1 MMITKYCD
9 FVLLVDKEK
18 NNESDVGQLSVQ
30 VLQSPAGESPTPE
43 IVSISSTLRPSTLQR
58 SLRQLEMRYLDTKD
72 IINLGEKLGNLLLP
86 NLARKLFINS
96 LKRLQPDEGLRLRLK
111 LESSL
116 ASIPWE
122 YLYIPVLSG
131 GKRDSTGFC
140 ALHPKISLVRH
151 ELVSIAPQLNTLP
164 KARRLLVALASPQ
177 DKESLDIAEERA
189 NIESALKDIPGI
201 KAEFLENAT
210 AERLMEQLIPATDIF
225 HFAGHGQFKRSP
237 LDTSSGYIVLLGKDG
252 NSASMSAEELVIN
265 VRDRGVQL
273 VVLGACET
281 GRRDEQNVRDGV
293 VTALIEAGIPAAV
306 AMQYKIWDKSAIA
319 FSRSFYK
326 ALAAG
331 LPLDQA
337 VSAGRLAVFNLC
349 NSLPDEQK
357 QQYWR
362 DWGVPVL
369 YWRGEGNFILPAITD
384 ERQRQALVDELQAA
398 SDVAPVQS
406 SSGGVNNSGTMR
418 HSPITVVT
426 GDNARTVST
435 HIGGSTYNSTIT
447 TAGAD
452 VTITTP
458 QTSSSAIR
466 PLFDS
471 ILAEVR
477 CLPAHPEGKIDEI
490 IKKVEAIRDE
500 VARGQQANLSK
511 LMHYLGY
518 LTVIAPDIREK
529 VVTTLERP
537 HPSIADSVRL
547 LAADARTWD

>member
-1 MMITKYCD
+1 MTITKYCD
-9 FVLLVDKEK
+9 FVLVVD
-18 NNESDVGQLSVQ
+18 NAQSNESGIRQLSVR
-30 VLQSPAGESPTPE
+30 VSQSPAGESKSPDV
-43 IVSISSTLRPSTLQR
+43 VSIPLTLQG
-58 SLRQLEMRYLDTKD
+58 SLRRIEKRDSD
-72 IINLGEKLGNLLLP
+72 IEKIIILGEKLGALLLP
-86 NLARKLFINS
+86 NQARELFINS
-96 LKRLQPDEGLRLRLK
+96 LNGLHSDEGLRLRLK
-111 LESSL
+111 LEPSL

-122 YLYIPVLSG
+122 YLYIQVLSG

-140 ALHPKISLVRH
+140 ALHPKISIVRH
-151 ELVSIAPQLNTLP
+151 ELVPIPVKVNTSP

-177 DKESLDIAEERA
+177 DEELLDMAKERA

-201 KAEFLENAT
+201 KPDFLEGAT
-210 AERLMEQLIPATDIF
+210 AEGLIEQLIPGADIF
-225 HFAGHGQFKRSP
+225 HFAGHGKFKRSV
-237 LDTSSGYIVLLGKDG
+237 LDTSSGYIVLLGEDG
-252 NSASMSAEELVIN
+252 NSASMSAEQLAVN
-265 VRDRGVQL
+265 LRDRGVQL

-281 GRRDEQNVRDGV
+281 GRRDEQNVWDGV
-293 VTALIEAGIPAAV
+293 VAALIGAGIPAVV
-306 AMQYKIWDKSAIA
+306 AMQYEIRDRSAIA

-337 VSAGRLAVFNLC
+337 VSAGRLGVFNLC
-349 NSLPDEQK
+349 DSQRDEQK
-357 QQYWR
+357 QKDWR

-447 TAGAD
+447 TAGGD

-490 IKKVEAIRDE
+490 TKKVEAIRDE

-518 LTVIAPDIREK
+518 LAVIAPDIREK